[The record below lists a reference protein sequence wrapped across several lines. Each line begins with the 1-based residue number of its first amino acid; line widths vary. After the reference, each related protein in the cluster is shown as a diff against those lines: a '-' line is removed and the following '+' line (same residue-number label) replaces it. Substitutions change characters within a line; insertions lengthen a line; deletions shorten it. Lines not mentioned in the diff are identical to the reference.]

1 MIAGTTDIRLPHKA
15 SPCMRNDTPQCSGI
29 L

>member
-1 MIAGTTDIRLPHKA
+1 MTSRHTDIRLPHKV